1 MISVYHN
8 RLRLSRIN
16 NENKVILIARNRAL
30 LSVLILH
37 LFLNYRRTK
46 SYILSMIRTTT
57 GDNSLAVVLF
67 AVRRYEARQRIG
79 GSYTPEHLK
88 LQEEVTEGRKN
99 V

>member
-1 MISVYHN
+1 
-8 RLRLSRIN
+8 
-16 NENKVILIARNRAL
+16 
-30 LSVLILH
+30 
-37 LFLNYRRTK
+37 
-46 SYILSMIRTTT
+46 MIRTTT